1 MKGHIRE
8 RGKGNWYAVLDVRD
22 PATGKRRRKWHSLQ
36 AKGKREAQIECADLI
51 SRLAHGTYLEPD
63 KTTLAEFLDRWLEH
77 TKANVAPR
85 THERYAEIAKKNIA
99 PLLGNAILA
108 KLKPAQLSEA
118 YRNTLSEGRRD
129 GKGGLSPRTVLHMHR
144 VLKQALKQGVRWEL
158 LHRNPADAVQ
168 PPKVEKHRMAT
179 YDIAQTAALL
189 EALKDERIYIPV
201 LLAVLCGLRRGEI
214 AALRWRNVDL
224 EKSSLAVVE
233 SVEQMNGSIRIKETK
248 SGRVRTVALPL
259 TVRDELKAHRLT
271 QAQRMLKLGVRLGDD
286 SFVCALEDGSL
297 MQPTFITHEWVR
309 AIKGTALPRYRFH
322 DLRHAHGTHMLASG
336 THIKVASERL
346 GHSKVGITLD
356 LYSHVLPGMQ
366 EDAAAKVDAALRA
379 AQNAEK
385 KA

>member
-1 MKGHIRE
+1 MRGHVRE

-118 YRNTLSEGRRD
+118 YCNALSEGRRD

-179 YDIAQTAALL
+179 YDMAQTAALL

-233 SVEQMNGSIRIKETK
+233 SVES
-248 SGRVRTVALPL
+248 
-259 TVRDELKAHRLT
+259 DER
-271 QAQRMLKLGVRLGDD
+271 QYQD
-286 SFVCALEDGSL
+286 
-297 MQPTFITHEWVR
+297 
-309 AIKGTALPRYRFH
+309 
-322 DLRHAHGTHMLASG
+322 
-336 THIKVASERL
+336 
-346 GHSKVGITLD
+346 
-356 LYSHVLPGMQ
+356 
-366 EDAAAKVDAALRA
+366 
-379 AQNAEK
+379 
-385 KA
+385 